1 MSSIKVINV
10 EGYWHS
16 DASPL
21 EGRGL
26 IMPNDITDS
35 MSDYALAHLVDSS
48 YVFHIFG
55 ADDRILGDHSMFTI
69 TDYTTIE
76 TINLGVVQ

>member
-21 EGRGL
+21 EGRC
-26 IMPNDITDS
+26 IVMPNDITDS
-35 MSDYALAHLVDSS
+35 MSDYALTHIVDSN
-48 YVFHIFG
+48 YVFYIFG
-55 ADDRILGDHSMFTI
+55 SGDRILGDHSMFTI
-69 TDYTTIE
+69 TDYTPIE
-76 TINLGVVQ
+76 TINLGAVQ

>member
-55 ADDRILGDHSMFTI
+55 SDDRILGDHSMFTI